1 MLWCGLTRNFHQSAL
16 GKRVFLVGVPIVG
29 GLIDSVVGILTGTVF
44 GIAPQ
49 LAALLRS
56 LGIPV

>member
-1 MLWCGLTRNFHQSAL
+1 MGLP
-16 GKRVFLVGVPIVG
+16 VVG

-49 LAALLRS
+49 LGALLRS
-56 LGIPV
+56 LGLPV